1 MRRLSTRQVTSDE
14 GAHSGSSRAA
24 ARSEQQ
30 QQHRQLPQLEAASGG
45 ASPSHPWQ
53 CTQVLREHFNC
64 TLPIE
69 VMWQNSHEMDSQ
81 TWSSIEQQF
90 GPIRGVDIGATA
102 HPIPGLHI
110 QYVLGL
116 MRLYH

>member
-1 MRRLSTRQVTSDE
+1 MKVHIL
-14 GAHSGSSRAA
+14 AA
-24 ARSEQQ
+24 AEQQ
-30 QQHRQLPQLEAASGG
+30 QGQSSSSSGNSCRTEEASGG
-45 ASPSHPWQ
+45 ASPSHPWP

-69 VMWQNSHEMDSQ
+69 VMWQNSQEMDSQ

-102 HPIPGLHI
+102 HPIPRLHI